1 MLVAAFIL
9 KGYPCIDP
17 YVEHSL
23 EPTRTELE
31 QNRNGTENV
40 QRNSGMICVYLR
52 KIQKR
57 KKELLQFFYGGRGGA
72 LHHISGVNIS
82 IGKNIECFSQQNF

>member
-1 MLVAAFIL
+1 MSELLLF
-9 KGYPCIDP
+9 P

-31 QNRNGTENV
+31 QNRNGTEKCAKK
-40 QRNSGMICVYLR
+40 QWDDLCIFE
-52 KIQKR
+52 KDT
-57 KKELLQFFYGGRGGA
+57 KKEEGTFTIFLWRAGGGA